1 MGKKPRINL
10 SQKIPKE
17 ICFLIICKKMSIHKK
32 ALFQVVRSFFIKG
45 FLEFFLQ
52 RFAAAHG
59 ADVFRKYFLV
69 PLDPFVVI
77 DVVPFTLSE
86 RPAMNDPTP
95 SSHFDRNDDV
105 QALVINDSCHCVER
119 AVRGIVTP
127 ADANQVEIL
136 AR

>member
-1 MGKKPRINL
+1 
-10 SQKIPKE
+10 
-17 ICFLIICKKMSIHKK
+17 MSIHKK

-69 PLDPFVVI
+69 PLDPFIVI
-77 DVVPFTLSE
+77 DVVPFALPES
-86 RPAMNDPTP
+86 PAMDDSAPP
-95 SSHFDRNDDV
+95 SHLDRDNNM
-105 QALVINDSCHCVER
+105 QALVVHNASHRVEW
-119 AVRGIVTP
+119 AVRGIVAP
-127 ADANQVEIL
+127 ANANQVEIL